1 MHLKIYF
8 YEKPLYLADGIDEEV
23 EPFIHHDDAIFMDE
37 LSTPGVNSMI
47 HEMRTARVNAGVY
60 VHKDLEQLQKSFWKK
75 FTVIKAAGGL
85 VRNKEDRIL
94 LMKRR
99 GKWDLPK
106 GKLDP
111 GEILE
116 DCAVREVKEETGLKD
131 VKLQEKLITTYH
143 TYDENGKHF
152 LKESHWYKM
161 FAAGN
166 QELQPETEEDIT
178 EILWVRK
185 SEINTFLDQ
194 TFPLI
199 RDVIRADSLHK

>member
-8 YEKPLYLADGIDEEV
+8 NEKPLYLADRIDQEV

-37 LSTPGVNSMI
+37 FSTPGINSMI
-47 HEMRTARVNAGVY
+47 HEMRSPKVQAGVY
-60 VHKDLEQLQKSFWKK
+60 IHKDLGQLQKALWKK

-85 VRNKEDRIL
+85 ILNKEGQLL

-111 GEILE
+111 GESLE
-116 DCAVREVKEETGLKD
+116 NCAVREVKEETGLKE
-131 VKLQEKLITTYH
+131 VRLEKKLITTYH
-143 TYDENGKHF
+143 TYEESGKHI

-161 FAAGN
+161 FADAG
-166 QELQPETEEDIT
+166 QTLHPETGEDIT
-178 EILWVRK
+178 QVLWVPHSK
-185 SEINTFLDQ
+185 IYPYLIQ

-199 RDVIRADSLHK
+199 RDVIEAGGIKV